1 MYFFIG
7 KKIVFT
13 NSYNKNETFI
23 YYYLLV
29 INKMAI
35 TELLA
40 ISAIFLAGLY
50 IGLKVRRAVENL
62 KIYLNKKRTE

>member
-1 MYFFIG
+1 
-7 KKIVFT
+7 
-13 NSYNKNETFI
+13 
-23 YYYLLV
+23 
-29 INKMAI
+29 MAI